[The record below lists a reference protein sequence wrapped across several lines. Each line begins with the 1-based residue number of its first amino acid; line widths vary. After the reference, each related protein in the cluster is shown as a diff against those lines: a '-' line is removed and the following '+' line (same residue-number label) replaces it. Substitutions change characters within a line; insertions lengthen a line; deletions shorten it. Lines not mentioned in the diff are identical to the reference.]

1 MRIARRA
8 LLSGLALFGL
18 LLAYPVVATA
28 APFVGSVTI
37 TGAVEG
43 DLVGFAVTANPGLE
57 KTITQP
63 LPPFTVAVVVEGEEG
78 PTPGGPKILK
88 KSLDT
93 VLVLTNTKITELTV
107 ELTLRDG
114 DGNTVGSGVVPI
126 PAKGTRVVIL
136 SNLLP

>member
-8 LLSGLALFGL
+8 LLSGLTLFGL

-28 APFVGSVTI
+28 ASFVGSVTI

-43 DLVGFAVTANPGLE
+43 ELVGFAVTANPGLE

-78 PTPGGPKILK
+78 QTPGGPKIQN
-88 KSLDT
+88 LDT
-93 VLVLTNTKITELTV
+93 VLVLTNTKTTELTV

-126 PAKGTRVVIL
+126 PAKGTRVVTL